1 MSRIGSRRNLG
12 RCIDIHRVLA
22 SCDALRRAQL
32 VFNHRFQPFL
42 QLASP
47 EPLSYSRFRESVD
60 ATNLDVRTDRQ

>member
-1 MSRIGSRRNLG
+1 LT
-12 RCIDIHRVLA
+12 DIAFWPYAMRLW
-22 SCDALRRAQL
+22 RAQL

-60 ATNLDVRTDRQ
+60 ATNLDVRTDRQYSVRSGRG